1 MHDACIAFEA
11 KCGLEPFSGYSTLF
25 ARLYTSLLILLLA
38 LIPLG
43 LQANELKRPMQGVR
57 NLGMGN
63 VGVALSYDEN
73 ALFYNPAGLAAV
85 DTVLVGLPTLYEV
98 SQDTIDIAS
107 DISKLG
113 SDSSTADTFQ
123 LVLGKD
129 IFFRTSPIGM
139 NLVIPF
145 GSAFTLGAALTT
157 ELRFELAARNPVS
170 LELAFGSRLD
180 AIGIFGFG
188 TTINKGQ
195 WLVGASYNQI
205 RRNDIPRATV
215 SLGDALD
222 TDTLEDTVGLSSTL
236 SSASSYDIGFQRR
249 LASFSSLQMTW
260 GAVAHNLG
268 RLTFDRAD
276 NETNPADVATEY
288 DLGLSIQ
295 PDWGSVRLLGAI
307 DFRDITI
314 ASEDDPYCRSNRGT
328 DCTWKRLHM
337 GLELGLFPI
346 DTSTNVVS
354 LRAGYNQGYFSFG
367 FGLAPLIFTRFLNI
381 DYAVYKAEIGSRP
394 GSPQLRRALQIQF
407 GF

>member
-1 MHDACIAFEA
+1 MV
-11 KCGLEPFSGYSTLF
+11 PTLV
-25 ARLYTSLLILLLA
+25 S
-38 LIPLG
+38 
-43 LQANELKRPMQGVR
+43 ANELKRPMQGVR

-63 VGVALSYDEN
+63 IGVALSYDEN

-85 DTVLVGLPTLYEV
+85 DALLVGLPTIYEV

-107 DISKLG
+107 DISNLS
-113 SDSSTADTFQ
+113 SDSSTADTVQ

-129 IFFRTSPIGM
+129 VFFRTSPIGM

-145 GSAFTLGAALTT
+145 GSAFTLGAALTS
-157 ELRFELAARNPVS
+157 EVRFELAARNPVS
-170 LELAFGSRLD
+170 LELSFGSRVD
-180 AIGIFGFG
+180 AIGILGFG

-205 RRNDIPRATV
+205 QRNDVPRATV
-215 SLGDALD
+215 SLGDALSD
-222 TDTLEDTVGLSSTL
+222 AKLEDTVGLSSTL

-249 LASFSSLQMTW
+249 MASFPSLQMTW

-268 RLTFDRAD
+268 RLTFNRAD

-288 DLGLSIQ
+288 DIGLSIQ
-295 PDWGSVRLLGAI
+295 PSWGPVRLLGGI
-307 DFRDITI
+307 DLRDVTI

-337 GLELGLFPI
+337 GLELGFFPI

-354 LRAGYNQGYFSFG
+354 LRMGYSQGYASFG
-367 FGLAPLIFTRFLNI
+367 FGLAPLIFTRFFNI
-381 DYAVYKAEIGSRP
+381 DFAVYKAEIGSRP
-394 GSPQLRRALQIQF
+394 GTPQLRRALQIQF